1 MNSVQQTASR
11 ESGDTGL
18 EKEIVHLGRGLG
30 ACRPAS
36 AACVGDEQ
44 QEPRPG
50 AFKAAAVQEEPQIR
64 NLGLPGM
71 YWIMRSV
78 FLITLKLE
86 SMLRGQEQYHNCFFI
101 FFQDGQPISEAARRY
116 RLPTNVVQYSVD
128 LILRETGQSLDE
140 LLENKDQVLKVP
152 TSKYKSLSIE

>member
-1 MNSVQQTASR
+1 
-11 ESGDTGL
+11 
-18 EKEIVHLGRGLG
+18 
-30 ACRPAS
+30 
-36 AACVGDEQ
+36 
-44 QEPRPG
+44 
-50 AFKAAAVQEEPQIR
+50 
-64 NLGLPGM
+64 
-71 YWIMRSV
+71 MRWL
-78 FLITLKLE
+78 FLLTLKLE

-152 TSKYKSLSIE
+152 TSNSKAFQSSDRCITYDRQRS

>member
-1 MNSVQQTASR
+1 MILTLSSYFSLIPKFLSILIILASLLNSVQQTASR
-11 ESGDTGL
+11 ESGDSGL

-71 YWIMRSV
+71 YWIMRSFGV
-78 FLITLKLE
+78 
-86 SMLRGQEQYHNCFFI
+86 SHN
-101 FFQDGQPISEAARRY
+101 S
-116 RLPTNVVQYSVD
+116 
-128 LILRETGQSLDE
+128 
-140 LLENKDQVLKVP
+140 
-152 TSKYKSLSIE
+152 